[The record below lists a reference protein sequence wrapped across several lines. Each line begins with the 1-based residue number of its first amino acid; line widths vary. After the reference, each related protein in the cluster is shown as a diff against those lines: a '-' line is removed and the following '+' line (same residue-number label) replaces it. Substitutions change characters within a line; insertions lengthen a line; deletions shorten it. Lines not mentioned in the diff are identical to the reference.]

1 MSGSEPHLS
10 GGFAPSRVGSSC
22 SEPTEGLE
30 VTNAEPFSAV
40 FPPDPT
46 QLQRLRQDVLRWLGE
61 VGTDDREVQDA
72 VVVATHEAVASA
84 MGSPGDVFVDAN
96 SDGETVTVVVTSADG
111 WTSPD
116 DDLGGSRMSLVRQ
129 MVENVA
135 FEKRSGKPRLSF
147 HKRL

>member
-1 MSGSEPHLS
+1 MTS
-10 GGFAPSRVGSSC
+10 
-22 SEPTEGLE
+22 
-30 VTNAEPFSAV
+30 AEPFSAV
-40 FPPDPT
+40 FAPDPT
-46 QLQRLRQDVLRWLGE
+46 QLQRLRQDISRWLGQI
-61 VGTDDREVQDA
+61 GTDDREIQDA

-96 SDGETVTVVVTSADG
+96 SDGETVTIVVSSADG

-116 DDLGGSRMSLVRQ
+116 DDLGGGRMNLVRQ

-135 FEKRSGKPRLSF
+135 FERRSGKPRLSF

>member
-1 MSGSEPHLS
+1 M
-10 GGFAPSRVGSSC
+10 
-22 SEPTEGLE
+22 
-30 VTNAEPFSAV
+30 

-46 QLQRLRQDVLRWLGE
+46 QLQRLRQDMLRWLGE
-61 VGTDDREVQDA
+61 IGTDDREVQDA

-96 SDGETVTVVVTSADG
+96 SDGETVMVAVTSADG

-116 DDLGGSRMSLVRQ
+116 DDLAGSRMSLVRQ

-135 FEKRSGKPRLSF
+135 FEQRSGEPRLSF
-147 HKRL
+147 QKRL